1 MIWFILHH
9 KKNLIEITVKDE
21 KLKNLYLKYKIN
33 IIMKHQKSDYL
44 RIFVKVTHSMFSII
58 NLSD

>member
-21 KLKNLYLKYKIN
+21 KLKKSIFKVQDKYNNETSKIR
-33 IIMKHQKSDYL
+33 L
-44 RIFVKVTHSMFSII
+44 P
-58 NLSD
+58 